1 MKTNIK
7 LPVLGLS
14 LLGGALFIAGCNN
27 AATPPAATTT
37 TAAVAD
43 APSGSSAAEA
53 EAKTGDAHG
62 DDAHELTPHTHSTD
76 LTFSSEPSELTPGKT
91 ALWTLKITDK
101 KTGRP
106 VNDFTVVH
114 DKLMHLIVVSR
125 DLKWFN
131 HLHPE
136 LKPDGTFVVS
146 AELPR
151 AGSYKLYADY
161 TPKGEEQEIAQ
172 HAFATKGETAKP
184 LRAQLT
190 PDKAQGMWMLKDET
204 SHPEGDPAGAA
215 GGKYQVALMPMPMKL
230 VAGQDAMLHF
240 QVRDA
245 KGQPI
250 NDLEPYLGAL
260 GHCVILSDDSD
271 VYLHSHPMG
280 ASMEGMEGMEGM
292 NHDMGDMKMEGM
304 KMDAPKTAASGPDV
318 IFHTNFPRAGLYKIW
333 GQFKHK
339 GKIVTAPFVVNV
351 GQGTGKAA
359 PKVDESK
366 PHSH

>member
-1 MKTNIK
+1 MKSHLK
-7 LPVLGLS
+7 LPILGLS
-14 LLGGALFIAGCNN
+14 LLSGALLVAGCSNSQSE
-27 AATPPAATTT
+27 
-37 TAAVAD
+37 VAD
-43 APSGSSAAEA
+43 AAPVSTEVDAPAGSSAAEA
-53 EAKTGDAHG
+53 DAKTGDAHG
-62 DDAHELTPHTHSTD
+62 DEAHELTPHTHSTA
-76 LTFSSEPSELTPGKT
+76 LAFSSEPSELTPGKT

-101 KTGRP
+101 KTGQP
-106 VNDFTVVH
+106 VNDYTVVH

-136 LKPDGTFVVS
+136 LKPNDTFVVS
-146 AELPR
+146 AQLPR

-184 LRAQLT
+184 LKAQLT
-190 PDKAQGMWMLKDET
+190 PDKAQGMWLLKNET
-204 SHPEGDPAGAA
+204 SHPEGDPAGTA
-215 GGKYQVALMPMPMKL
+215 GGNYQVALMPMPMKL

-245 KGQPI
+245 KGKPLT
-250 NDLEPYLGAL
+250 DLEPYLGAL

-280 ASMEGMEGMEGM
+280 TKMEGMKGMD
-292 NHDMGDMKMEGM
+292 HDMGAM

-333 GQFKHK
+333 GQFKHR
-339 GKIVTAPFVVNV
+339 GKIVTAPFVVKV
-351 GQGTGKAA
+351 GEGEAGAA
-359 PKVDESK
+359 TQDESQ

>member
-1 MKTNIK
+1 MKIHI

-14 LLGGALFIAGCNN
+14 LLGGALLVAGCNN
-27 AATPPAATTT
+27 AATTPAATTQ
-37 TAAVAD
+37 TATEAALPAD
-43 APSGSSAAEA
+43 APPGSSAAVS
-53 EAKTGDAHG
+53 EAKTGHDHG
-62 DDAHELTPHTHSTD
+62 DEAHELTPHTHSTD
-76 LTFSSEPSELTPGKT
+76 LTFSSEPSLLSAGKS

-136 LKPDGTFVVS
+136 FKGNGEFAVS

-172 HAFATKGETAKP
+172 HAFATAGETAKP

-190 PDKAQGMWMLKDET
+190 PDKMQGAWLIKDAT
-204 SHPEGDPAGAA
+204 SHPEGDPAGTA
-215 GGKYQVALMPMPMKL
+215 GGNYQVALMPMPMKL
-230 VAGQDAMLHF
+230 VAGQDAILHF
-240 QVRDA
+240 QVRGA

-250 NDLEPYLGAL
+250 SDLEPYLGAL

-280 ASMEGMEGMEGM
+280 ASMEGMEGM
-292 NHDMGDMKMEGM
+292 NHDMGAM

-318 IFHTNFPRAGLYKIW
+318 IFHTNFPREGLYKIW
-333 GQFKHK
+333 GQFKHR
-339 GKIVTAPFVVNV
+339 GKIVTAPFVVSV
-351 GQGTGKAA
+351 APGAA
-359 PKVDESK
+359 KGAAT
-366 PHSH
+366 PHSHDGDESVPHAH

>member
-1 MKTNIK
+1 MKNHK
-7 LPVLGLS
+7 LPILGLS
-14 LLGGALFIAGCNN
+14 LLSGALFIAGCGQ
-27 AATPPAATTT
+27 TATTT
-37 TAAVAD
+37 PVAETATKID
-43 APSGSSAAEA
+43 APAGSSAAVSD
-53 EAKTGDAHG
+53 AKTGDAHG
-62 DDAHELTPHTHSTD
+62 DEAHELTPHTHATD
-76 LTFSSEPSELTPGKT
+76 LSFSSEPSELTAGKT
-91 ALWTLKITDK
+91 AIWTLKITDK
-101 KTGRP
+101 KTGAP
-106 VNDFTVVH
+106 VNDYTVVH

-136 LKPDGTFVVS
+136 LKGDGTFVVS

-172 HAFATKGETAKP
+172 HAFATAGETAKP

-190 PDKAQGMWMLKDET
+190 PDKAQGMWMVKDAT
-204 SHPEGDPAGAA
+204 SHPEGEPSGKA
-215 GGKYQVALMPMPMKL
+215 GGNYQIALMPMPMKL

-245 KGQPI
+245 GGKPI
-250 NDLEPYLGAL
+250 TDLQPYLGAL

-280 ASMEGMEGMEGM
+280 ASMEGMEGMD
-292 NHDMGDMKMEGM
+292 HSMGDMKME
-304 KMDAPKTAASGPDV
+304 APKTAANGPDV
-318 IFHTNFPRAGLYKIW
+318 IFHTTFPRAGLYKIW
-333 GQFKHK
+333 GQFKHQ

-351 GQGTGKAA
+351 AAGKGGVAA
-359 PKVDESK
+359 PHDDDAAT
-366 PHSH
+366 PHAH

>member
-1 MKTNIK
+1 MKTNIV
-7 LPVLGLS
+7 LPVLGISILS
-14 LLGGALFIAGCNN
+14 GALFIAGCNN
-27 AATPPAATTT
+27 AATPVAQTASAPDAAVPADAPAGSS
-37 TAAVAD
+37 AAVAD
-43 APSGSSAAEA
+43 A
-53 EAKTGDAHG
+53 KTGHAHG
-62 DDAHELTPHTHSTD
+62 DQAHELTPHTHSTD
-76 LTFSSEPSELTPGKT
+76 LTFSSEPSLLTPGVT

-106 VNDFTVVH
+106 VNDYTLVH

-136 LKPDGTFVVS
+136 LQSDGKFVVS
-146 AELPR
+146 TALPH

-161 TPKGEEQEIAQ
+161 TPRGEEQEIAQ
-172 HAFATKGETAKP
+172 HAFATAGETAKP

-190 PDKAQGMWMLKDET
+190 PDKAQGAWLLRAAT

-215 GGKYQVALMPMPMKL
+215 GGSYQVALMPMPMKL

-245 KGQPI
+245 GGKPI
-250 NDLEPYLGAL
+250 GDLEPYLGAL

-280 ASMEGMEGMEGM
+280 ASMEGMEGM
-292 NHDMGDMKMEGM
+292 NHDMGAM
-304 KMDAPKTAASGPDV
+304 KMDAPRAASGPDV
-318 IFHTNFPRAGLYKIW
+318 IFHTNFPRAGLYKVW
-333 GQFKHK
+333 GQFKHR
-339 GKIVTAPFVVNV
+339 GKIVTAPFVVSV
-351 GQGTGKAA
+351 AAGAAKAA
-359 PKVDESK
+359 SAPHAHDGDENQ
-366 PHSH
+366 PHAH